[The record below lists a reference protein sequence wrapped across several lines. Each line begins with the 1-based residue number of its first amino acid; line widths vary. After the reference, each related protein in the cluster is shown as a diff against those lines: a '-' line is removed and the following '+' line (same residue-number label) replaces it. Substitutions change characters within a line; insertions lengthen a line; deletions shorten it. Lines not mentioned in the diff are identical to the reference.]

1 MPFRETCAMEERI
14 AMLTEYEAGHW
25 SVSELCRRHGVSR
38 DTFYVWRA
46 RRASGDPDWF
56 KDRSHAPRTCPH
68 RTPSDKEEALLAAR
82 REFPHF
88 LPAQAVAG
96 LAAPLRRDGVAG
108 GLDHRRHL
116 GPGGPHREGPAPAGS
131 ARSAA
136 AGDRGRGGQ
145 RGVGRRFQGLVPHA
159 RPAAHRSADD
169 HRQPHPVSDR
179 DAHCPADGRG
189 RAGRVHPRLRGLR
202 PAAGDP
208 LSTTARRSARAGR
221 AG

>member
-1 MPFRETCAMEERI
+1 
-14 AMLTEYEAGHW
+14 MLTEYEAGHW
-25 SVSELCRRHGVSR
+25 RVSELCRHHGVSR
-38 DTFYVWRA
+38 GAFYVWRA

-68 RTPSDKEEALLAAR
+68 RAPSDKEEALVAVR

-116 GPGGPHREGPAPAGS
+116 GPGGLIEKVRRRRSPLDPPRRVIAAEAANEEWAVDFKGWFRTRDQSRINPLTITDSHTRFLIETRIAPPTVEGAQAG
-131 ARSAA
+131 
-136 AGDRGRGGQ
+136 
-145 RGVGRRFQGLVPHA
+145 
-159 RPAAHRSADD
+159 
-169 HRQPHPVSDR
+169 
-179 DAHCPADGRG
+179 
-189 RAGRVHPRLRGLR
+189 VHPRLRGLR
-202 PAAGDP
+202 PAARDP
-208 LSTTARRSARAGR
+208 LSTTALRSARAGR